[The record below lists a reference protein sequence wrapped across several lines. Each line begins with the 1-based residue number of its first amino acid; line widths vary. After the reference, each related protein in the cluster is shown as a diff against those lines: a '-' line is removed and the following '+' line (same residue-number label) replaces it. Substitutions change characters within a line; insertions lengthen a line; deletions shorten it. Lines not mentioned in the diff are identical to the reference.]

1 MEPFRQDNSRLMM
14 ENNELHKSLVS
25 LRQKINENK
34 NEFKQQARRLQNEN
48 ADLRFLNTQYL
59 TKIKQSEK
67 ESFAKSEKI
76 RKLQEKNLSAVIST
90 PSGTSAK
97 KMTAPRRQK
106 ITIDHTLPYSKFQAP
121 PIPAPDDLFV
131 ADVLKMTEVKSNNPL
146 VGMIL
151 KDPPLRIGLFPSLRS
166 DSSRVSFEIDCGC
179 ERKFLKLA
187 W

>member
-1 MEPFRQDNSRLMM
+1 MM

-48 ADLRFLNTQYL
+48 ADLRHGFTDGKFGQNLGTDGPWTHDHRFLNTQYL

-76 RKLQEKNLSAVIST
+76 RKLQEKNLTAVIST
-90 PSGTSAK
+90 PSGSSAK

-131 ADVLKMTEVKSNNPL
+131 ADVLKMTEV
-146 VGMIL
+146 
-151 KDPPLRIGLFPSLRS
+151 
-166 DSSRVSFEIDCGC
+166 
-179 ERKFLKLA
+179 
-187 W
+187 

>member
-151 KDPPLRIGLFPSLRS
+151 KDPPLESGYFCQLDPI
-166 DSSRVSFEIDCGC
+166 SRG
-179 ERKFLKLA
+179 
-187 W
+187 

>member
-67 ESFAKSEKI
+67 ESFAK
-76 RKLQEKNLSAVIST
+76 
-90 PSGTSAK
+90 
-97 KMTAPRRQK
+97 
-106 ITIDHTLPYSKFQAP
+106 
-121 PIPAPDDLFV
+121 
-131 ADVLKMTEVKSNNPL
+131 
-146 VGMIL
+146 
-151 KDPPLRIGLFPSLRS
+151 
-166 DSSRVSFEIDCGC
+166 
-179 ERKFLKLA
+179 
-187 W
+187 